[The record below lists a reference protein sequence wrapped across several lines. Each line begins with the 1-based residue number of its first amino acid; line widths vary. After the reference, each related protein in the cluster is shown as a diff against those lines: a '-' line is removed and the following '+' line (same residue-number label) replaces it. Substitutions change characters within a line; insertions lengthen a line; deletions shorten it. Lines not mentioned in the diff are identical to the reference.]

1 MKQMKKSI
9 LLFLCTFALLSLTAC
24 GSDNPDNGAVNQ
36 QEDTQDQN
44 DKKEQDYMNDAT
56 EGTRNEGVL
65 DEAGDEVKEEA
76 GDMAEDVRDGMEDLK
91 K

>member
-65 DEAGDEVKEEA
+65 DEAGD
-76 GDMAEDVRDGMEDLK
+76 MAEDVRDGMEDLK